1 MTDFFNIDPRLA
13 ALAEKAEQAAEKRFG
28 EINKTAEYNGAKVL
42 KAFID
47 NKVSE
52 SCLKGTTGYGYGDI
66 GRETLDAVYA
76 QAFGGEDAVVRHNFV
91 NGTHT
96 LSTALFGVLRPND
109 TMLSLTGSP
118 YDTMEEVI
126 GIRGEAGRGSLKDF
140 GVKYEQVDL
149 LDDGTPDLAE
159 IAERAKG
166 KKVGYIQRSRGYS
179 LRPSFTIDVIEQIIK
194 AARSAEPNIIIMV
207 DNCYGEFVEKREPL
221 AVGADL
227 IMGSLIKN
235 PGGGI
240 ASTGGYICGRKDLVE
255 LCADRLACVGVG
267 KEVGCTLNQSR
278 EMLLGFFMSPEVT
291 ANALKTGVFAC
302 ALFEQLGFKTFPA
315 ADDHRTDIISSI
327 CLENEERLTAFCQG
341 IQKGSPVDAY
351 CTPEAW
357 DMPGYDSKVIM
368 AAGAFTMGASIELSA
383 DAPIREPFAAWLQ
396 GGLTYP
402 TGKLGVL
409 TAAQVKRSIPSRSI
423 TNAGMLSV
431 ITVTSKPMSRQTVA
445 VSRAP

>member
-1 MTDFFNIDPRLA
+1 MTDFFNIDHRLA

-149 LDDGTPDLAE
+149 LDDGTPDLAA
-159 IAERAKG
+159 IVERAKG

-278 EMLLGFFMSPEVT
+278 EMLLGFFMSPEIT

-327 CLENEERLTAFCQG
+327 CLENEERLTAFCHG

-409 TAAQVKRSIPSRSI
+409 TAAQELLNRGLIEI
-423 TNAGMLSV
+423 
-431 ITVTSKPMSRQTVA
+431 
-445 VSRAP
+445 

>member
-1 MTDFFNIDPRLA
+1 MTDFFNIDPKLA

-149 LDDGTPDLAE
+149 LDDGTPDLAA

-409 TAAQVKRSIPSRSI
+409 TAAQELLNRGLIEI
-423 TNAGMLSV
+423 
-431 ITVTSKPMSRQTVA
+431 
-445 VSRAP
+445 

>member
-1 MTDFFNIDPRLA
+1 MTDFFNIDHGLA

-126 GIRGEAGRGSLKDF
+126 GIRGEVGRGSLKDF

-149 LDDGTPDLAE
+149 LDDGTPDLAA

-278 EMLLGFFMSPEVT
+278 EMLLGFFMSPEIT

-409 TAAQVKRSIPSRSI
+409 TAAQELLNRGLIEI
-423 TNAGMLSV
+423 
-431 ITVTSKPMSRQTVA
+431 
-445 VSRAP
+445 

>member
-1 MTDFFNIDPRLA
+1 MTDFFNMDPRLA

-47 NKVSE
+47 NRVSE

-149 LDDGTPDLAE
+149 LDDGTPDLAA

-409 TAAQVKRSIPSRSI
+409 TAAQELLNRGLIEI
-423 TNAGMLSV
+423 
-431 ITVTSKPMSRQTVA
+431 
-445 VSRAP
+445 

>member
-1 MTDFFNIDPRLA
+1 MTDFFNIDHGLA

-149 LDDGTPDLAE
+149 LDDGTPDLAA

-179 LRPSFTIDVIEQIIK
+179 LRPSFTIGVIEQIIK

-278 EMLLGFFMSPEVT
+278 EMLLGFFMSPEIT

-409 TAAQVKRSIPSRSI
+409 TAAQELLNRGLIEI
-423 TNAGMLSV
+423 
-431 ITVTSKPMSRQTVA
+431 
-445 VSRAP
+445 

>member
-28 EINKTAEYNGAKVL
+28 EINKTSEYNGAKVL

-409 TAAQVKRSIPSRSI
+409 TAAQELLNRGLIEI
-423 TNAGMLSV
+423 
-431 ITVTSKPMSRQTVA
+431 
-445 VSRAP
+445 

>member
-409 TAAQVKRSIPSRSI
+409 TAAQELLNRGLIEI
-423 TNAGMLSV
+423 
-431 ITVTSKPMSRQTVA
+431 
-445 VSRAP
+445 

>member
-66 GRETLDAVYA
+66 GREMLDAVYA

-278 EMLLGFFMSPEVT
+278 EMLLGFFMSPDVT

-409 TAAQVKRSIPSRSI
+409 TAAQELLNRGLIEI
-423 TNAGMLSV
+423 
-431 ITVTSKPMSRQTVA
+431 
-445 VSRAP
+445 